1 MGGVNVNLLKAKLV
15 ERGLNFTNLAEMI
28 GIDRATLYR
37 KLKDN
42 GAGLLIGEVNSI
54 VRALKLTV
62 TEATEIF
69 FTQSVA

>member
-15 ERGLNFTNLAEMI
+15 ERGLNLTNLAEMI
-28 GIDRATLYR
+28 GIDRATMYR

-54 VRALKLTV
+54 VKVLNLTV
-62 TEATEIF
+62 KEASEIF
-69 FTQSVA
+69 FTQCVA

>member
-15 ERGLNFTNLAEMI
+15 ERGLNLTKLAEMI

-42 GAGLLIGEVNSI
+42 GAGLLIGEANAI
-54 VRALKLTV
+54 VRALNLTAK
-62 TEATEIF
+62 EATEIF
-69 FTQSVA
+69 FTQCVA

>member
-28 GIDRATLYR
+28 GIDRTTLYR